1 MGNRLRSTECTYVRD
16 ASSGSVDHVQYQHF
30 RHQVPLPWTILTI
43 DYLQFT
49 PYYME

>member
-1 MGNRLRSTECTYVRD
+1 MGYSPDYGVQNVHMYEMQVV
-16 ASSGSVDHVQYQHF
+16 GVDRIQYQHF
-30 RHQVPLPWTILTI
+30 RHQVPLPLNYI